1 MVSEIKGPGA
11 PAPQA
16 VDTTVRKAQPTSAA
30 STPHAISDKVTL
42 TDIATRLQ
50 HLTESVRDL
59 PVVDQNR
66 VAEFRDALE
75 SGAYQM
81 DEQEIA
87 DKLANFEKQLGNGG

>member
-11 PAPQA
+11 PAPHA
-16 VDTTVRKAQPTSAA
+16 VDTSVRKAQPSSATSTTQ
-30 STPHAISDKVTL
+30 SISDKVTL
-42 TDIATRLQ
+42 TDLATRLQ

-66 VAEFRDALE
+66 VAEFRNALE
-75 SGAYQM
+75 SGSYQM

-87 DKLANFEKQLGNGG
+87 DKLANFEKQLGTGG